1 MKKGILVVSF
11 GTSHPD
17 TRKLTIQA
25 IEKRIGEAFPD
36 HNIYRAFTSGMIIRK
51 IKEQEGLSVMT
62 AREAL
67 EQMRKDG
74 IKDVIIQPTHVING
88 VENGK
93 MTEEAKACRDWFSYL
108 RIGDALLTTRED
120 NEAVIEAVAAE
131 YGDLK
136 EKEALV
142 LMGHGTTH
150 YANAIYAA
158 LDYEMKDKG
167 YGNIFLGTVEAYP
180 SLTSIFRML
189 KEGGYTR
196 VCLAPFMI
204 VAGDHAKND
213 LSGEE
218 EDSWYSRFLR
228 EGYEVRCVLKGLG
241 EIAEIQNLF
250 VDHAKSSLF
259 FEQKS
264 GC

>member
-11 GTSHPD
+11 GTSHPG
-17 TRKLTIQA
+17 TRKLTIEA
-25 IEKRIGEAFPD
+25 IERRIREAFPEYKV
-36 HNIYRAFTSGMIIRK
+36 YRAFTSGVIIRK
-51 IKEQEGLSVMT
+51 VKEQEGLSVMT
-62 AREAL
+62 VGEAL
-67 EQMRKDG
+67 AQMQKDG
-74 IKDVIIQPTHVING
+74 IEDVIIQPTHVING
-88 VENGK
+88 VENDK
-93 MTEEAKACRDWFSYL
+93 MREEAKACRCWFSSL
-108 RIGDALLTTRED
+108 RIGDALLTTWED
-120 NEAVIEAVAAE
+120 NEAVIEAVAQE

-136 EKEALV
+136 DREALV

-158 LDYEMKDKG
+158 LDYEMKDIG
-167 YGNIFLGTVEAYP
+167 YANMFLGTVEAYP
-180 SLTSIFRML
+180 TLTSIFRML

-213 LSGEE
+213 LSGAE

-241 EIAEIQNLF
+241 EIEGVQKRF
-250 VDHAKSSLF
+250 VDHVKKVLDLS
-259 FEQKS
+259 
-264 GC
+264 